1 MAWELNL
8 KANTYDNQLVTNKI
22 ISSVTVGVQ
31 DGAKADATP
40 EEERK
45 KNKRLICQIQARH
58 PTKCI
63 EMRVIFLCLIKGKK
77 THVKKA

>member
-45 KNKRLICQIQARH
+45 TNDSSAKYRQDIPQNA
-58 PTKCI
+58 
-63 EMRVIFLCLIKGKK
+63 
-77 THVKKA
+77 

>member
-45 KNKRLICQIQARH
+45 K
-58 PTKCI
+58 
-63 EMRVIFLCLIKGKK
+63 K
-77 THVKKA
+77 THLPNTGKTSHKMHRNEGDFPGLDQR